1 MVKIRRGDKKDIRN
15 YLRIQLEAF
24 PMEDAERHKKYFKQ
38 KIERK
43 EVFVIES
50 DRKYIGHLTYSRF
63 ISPPFTN
70 SLYIEEFA
78 IQKEFRKKGYGTLM
92 LSRLV
97 KEAESIDFDRVLLD
111 TCNDPG
117 NKGIKFYEKHG
128 FKQVGRI
135 KTKTGNELIFELLI
149 KNWK

>member
-1 MVKIRRGDKKDIRN
+1 MVKIRRGNKKDARN

-43 EVFVIES
+43 EIFVLES
-50 DRKYIGHLTYSRF
+50 DGKYIGHLTYSKF

-70 SLYIEEFA
+70 SVYIEEFV
-78 IQKEFRKKGYGTLM
+78 IQKEFMKKGYGKLM
-92 LSRLV
+92 LSWLV
-97 KEAESIDFDRVLLD
+97 KEAERINFDRILLD
-111 TCNDPG
+111 TWNDPK
-117 NKGIKFYEKHG
+117 NKGIKFYKKHG
-128 FKQVGRI
+128 FKQVGKI

-149 KNWK
+149 ENWK

>member
-1 MVKIRRGDKKDIRN
+1 MMKIRRGNKKDARN
-15 YLRIQLEAF
+15 YLRTQLEAF
-24 PMEDAERHKKYFKQ
+24 PMEDVERHKKYFKQ

-43 EVFVIES
+43 EIFVLES
-50 DRKYIGHLTYSRF
+50 NNKYIGHLTYSKF

-70 SLYIEEFA
+70 SLFIEEFA

-97 KEAESIDFDRVLLD
+97 KETERINFDRILLD
-111 TCNDPG
+111 TWNDPK
-117 NKGIKFYEKHG
+117 NKGIRFYKRHG

-135 KTKTGNELIFELLI
+135 KTNSGNELFLELLI